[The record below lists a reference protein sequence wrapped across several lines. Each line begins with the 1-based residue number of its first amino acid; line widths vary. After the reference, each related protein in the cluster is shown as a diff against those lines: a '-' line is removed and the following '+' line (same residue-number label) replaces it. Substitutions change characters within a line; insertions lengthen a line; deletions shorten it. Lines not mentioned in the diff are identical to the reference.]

1 MTFTNVELNEGY
13 FTCAY
18 AYASHPDGA
27 LVNTRDGVAATVTL
41 GPGTVLSGGRAANA
55 LVRVARGATVNLD
68 GCVITGAVNRAIAA
82 SAGGTLGVKGATVVK
97 DNAGGDI
104 DVADGNILSLNGNLT
119 GSVHVTV
126 AGAEA
131 CEGQQFGT
139 RNANW
144 TGFENFVYGGS
155 GPKLYVSNSGALVW
169 YRRGFILTFK

>member
-13 FTCAY
+13 FTSPHSY
-18 AYASHPDGA
+18 ANHPDGV
-27 LVNTRDGVAATVTL
+27 LVNTRDGVAATITL

-55 LVRVARGATVNLD
+55 LVRVASGATVNLD

-131 CEGQQFGT
+131 YEGQQFGT
-139 RNANW
+139 R
-144 TGFENFVYGGS
+144 TGDWSGYENFVNGGS
-155 GPKLYVSNSGALVW
+155 NPKLIVAKSGPLAW
-169 YRRGFILTFK
+169 CRRGFTIIYR